1 MQIKITS
8 YQAHVVRA
16 AMSLREHELYTSSN
30 ASLSNL
36 VASPEP
42 TPFPMVP
49 ASVGWGWASGAAGAA
64 WYLRMRA

>member
-1 MQIKITS
+1 
-8 YQAHVVRA
+8 
-16 AMSLREHELYTSSN
+16 MSLREHELYTSSN

-49 ASVGWGWASGAAGAA
+49 ASMGWGWASGAAGAA